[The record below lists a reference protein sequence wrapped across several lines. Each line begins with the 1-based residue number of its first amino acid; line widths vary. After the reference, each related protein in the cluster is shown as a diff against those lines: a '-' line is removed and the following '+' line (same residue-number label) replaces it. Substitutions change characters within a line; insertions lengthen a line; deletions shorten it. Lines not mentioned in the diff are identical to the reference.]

1 MAVSRSTS
9 RRRSGRAGKGAERN
23 VPTGARTARGEAT
36 RTQLVRA
43 AKKIFER
50 DGFLDARITD
60 ITAAAGTATG
70 SFYKYFSSK
79 EEIFLAVVDS
89 LADEGLHSISLGI
102 LREEQGE
109 VVGAVFEHLR
119 RYLEAYHRNA
129 KMMRVIEEVTSINDE
144 FRRARTARAQPY
156 MNGNAA
162 TILALQKAG
171 KADPGVDPLI
181 AGRSLSIMVSRA
193 AYVTFVLEAEG
204 PASIDC
210 LARTLTR
217 LWINALGVPVEEP
230 VGVTA
235 S

>member
-1 MAVSRSTS
+1 MSRSPT
-9 RRRSGRAGKGAERN
+9 RRRGAAKSAPR
-23 VPTGARTARGEAT
+23 PAPAGARTARGEAT
-36 RTQLVRA
+36 QATLVRA

-89 LADEGLHSISLGI
+89 LADEGLHSISLEVLG
-102 LREEQGE
+102 EEDDNLVE
-109 VVGAVFEHLR
+109 TVVAHLR
-119 RYLEAYHRNA
+119 GYLEAYYRNA
-129 KMMRVIEEVTSINDE
+129 KIMSVIEEVTSINDE
-144 FRRARTARAQPY
+144 FRRVRTARAQPY
-156 MNGNAA
+156 MNGNIA
-162 TILALQKAG
+162 TILALQKTG
-171 KADPGVDPLI
+171 RADPGIDPKI

-193 AYVTFVLEAEG
+193 AYVTFVLEEEG
-204 PASIDC
+204 PSSTDC

-217 LWINALGVPVEEP
+217 LWINALGIPVDEP
-230 VGVTA
+230 AAVAA